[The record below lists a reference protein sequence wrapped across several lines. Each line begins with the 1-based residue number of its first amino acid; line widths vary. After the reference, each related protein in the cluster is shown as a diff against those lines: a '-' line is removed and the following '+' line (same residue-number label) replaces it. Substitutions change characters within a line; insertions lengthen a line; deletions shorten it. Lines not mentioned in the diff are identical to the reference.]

1 MRMCSVNDSRR
12 VCGNPSTVLA
22 LGVTLALAFPFSLSA
37 QIVRGQVVD
46 SILGTPIA
54 GGVVWLIDETGSEVA
69 RTITDAE
76 GLFLLRA
83 TGAGQYHMRA
93 EGDGYRVSDF
103 PPFELAADGM
113 LAYRL
118 LVPSVDPPP
127 STPEPDDT
135 DAELVIEQICQGTSV
150 PGLPVM
156 VGVVRDAVTQEPIPQ
171 SDVVLTWS
179 SVPGA
184 LGRLVGNIEDLQGAE
199 VTGSTGFYAVCGVP
213 VETRVDLRAEF
224 QGLTSEF
231 ITLRFEGEG
240 VYVGDL
246 FVKMNSRLWR
256 QDFDI
261 LPREQ
266 RTASITGTITD
277 TAGTRVPNADIQV
290 VGTTYTA
297 RANLFGEFELTG
309 LPPGS
314 MRLAAEVV
322 GYQPTRI
329 EVELGPGEALQLPP
343 TALRMMPIAIELEPV
358 TIEAE
363 TPTSRRNL
371 AEFERRRATSSG
383 SFITR
388 AEFMEQGAPRETTD
402 VLRRMAGVRVRPG
415 TGLLLPWLITSNR
428 SFRSA
433 NLNTICYPLVF
444 LDRQLIGTTGN
455 VLVNSS
461 VPIEQVEA
469 VEFYTGTAGMPPE
482 FNRRGSSCGVL
493 VFWTR

>member
-1 MRMCSVNDSRR
+1 MSALSDLGRACGITSRA
-12 VCGNPSTVLA
+12 LA
-22 LGVTLALAFPFSLSA
+22 LGVGFVLALPLSVSA

-46 SILGTPIA
+46 SIVGTPIA
-54 GGVVWLIDETGSEVA
+54 GGVVTLIDETGSEVA
-69 RTITDAE
+69 RTMTDEE

-83 TGAGQYHMRA
+83 QSPGQYHLRA
-93 EGDGYRVSDF
+93 EGEGYRVSDF
-103 PPFELAADGM
+103 PRFELAAQGM

-118 LVPSVDPPP
+118 LVPAVDPPP
-127 STPEPDDT
+127 STPELDDT
-135 DAELVIEQICQGTSV
+135 EAELVIEQICQGTAI

-156 VGVVRDAVTQEPIPQ
+156 VGVVRDAVTQEPIPE
-171 SDVVLTWS
+171 SDVILTWS
-179 SVPGA
+179 SVTGA
-184 LGRLVGNIEDLQGAE
+184 LARLVRNPEDLQGAA
-199 VTGSTGFYAVCGVP
+199 VTGSSGFYAVCGVP
-213 VETRVDLRAEF
+213 VESRVDLRAEY

-231 ITLRFEGEG
+231 IALRFEGEG
-240 VYVGDL
+240 VYVGDS
-246 FVKMNSRLWR
+246 FVAMNSRLWR

-261 LPREQ
+261 LPRGQ

-277 TAGTRVPNADIQV
+277 TAGMRVPSANVRI

-297 RANLFGEFELTG
+297 RANLFGEFQLTG

-329 EVELGPGEALQLPP
+329 EVELGPGEDHRLPP
-343 TALRMMPIAIELEPV
+343 TVLRMMPIATELAPV
-358 TIEAE
+358 TIVAE
-363 TPTSRRNL
+363 TPTGRRNL

-388 AEFMEQGAPRETTD
+388 AEFMEQGTPRETTD

-415 TGLLLPWLITSNR
+415 TGLLLPWLITSSR
-428 SFRSA
+428 SFRSG
-433 NLNTICYPLVF
+433 NLNTICYPLVY

-482 FNRRGSSCGVL
+482 FNRRGASCGVL